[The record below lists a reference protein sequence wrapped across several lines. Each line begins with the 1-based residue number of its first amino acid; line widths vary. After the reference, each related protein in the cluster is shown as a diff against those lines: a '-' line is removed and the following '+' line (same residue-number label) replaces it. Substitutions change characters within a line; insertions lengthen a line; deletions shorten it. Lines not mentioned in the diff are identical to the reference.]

1 MIGSAQF
8 PVLFLEV
15 FDSLGFSGG
24 GAGPVAG
31 IDLVLVDSGPQCFRV
46 HAELLTDAAED
57 AAAGTRVVF
66 ESVADHADC
75 SFTKLEG
82 ILLLGHDREVLSS
95 ASLSPLFPGRITVW
109 PCRNPRDAVFSH
121 SWANR

>member
-1 MIGSAQF
+1 RRGGLRRGAVELRREESRGRLQDLIGSAQF

-31 IDLVLVDSGPQCFRV
+31 IDLVLVDPGPQSFWV
-46 HAELLTDAAED
+46 HAELVTDAAED
-57 AAAGTRVVF
+57 AAAGTRGGF
-66 ESVADHADC
+66 ESVADHAHC

-82 ILLLGHDREVLSS
+82 ILRLGQAIGRASGRE
-95 ASLSPLFPGRITVW
+95 
-109 PCRNPRDAVFSH
+109 
-121 SWANR
+121 